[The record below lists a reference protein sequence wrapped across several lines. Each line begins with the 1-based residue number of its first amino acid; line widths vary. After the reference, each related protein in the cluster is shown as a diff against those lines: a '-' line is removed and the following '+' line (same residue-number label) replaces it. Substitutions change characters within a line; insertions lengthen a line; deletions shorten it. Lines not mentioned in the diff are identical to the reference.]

1 MKTGRTLQELAV
13 EVKRQAE
20 SKKDY
25 IAPTSDL
32 TWLTSPERRVT
43 EAILKDLKNEL
54 VVRDLAHNQVA
65 THLGIPKL
73 FYDRLRTNHPELL
86 DINVNRLF
94 RAEPARRMVRTV
106 DGQVRAFLSDRYR
119 RLDYIDL
126 MEAIMPVLSE
136 MPDVEFPSVEITDSR
151 LYIKA
156 VTPRLQGEVKL
167 GDIVQAG
174 VVISDSEVG
183 LGAISAAP
191 MIYRLSC
198 KNGMISEMAL
208 RRYHVGRKA
217 NGGNGNGDEPYE
229 VFSDETMQAD
239 DKAFWL
245 KTRDIV
251 RASVT
256 ETVFNRLLGD
266 LREAAGSDPISA
278 VEPGLV
284 ELSKRFN
291 LNDDERG
298 GVLNFL
304 ISGGDLSKY
313 GVLNAVTSLSQI
325 VDDYDRATELESIG
339 GAILALDNAEWQT
352 IAKAK

>member
-1 MKTGRTLQELAV
+1 MKSGRTLQELAV

-32 TWLTSPERRVT
+32 TFLTSPERQVS
-43 EAILKDLKNEL
+43 EL
-54 VVRDLAHNQVA
+54 LVKGLRSEFAVKDLAHNQVA
-65 THLGIPKL
+65 THLGIPKAY
-73 FYDRLRTNHPELL
+73 YDRLRKTYPDLL
-86 DINVNRLF
+86 DINVNKLF
-94 RAEPARRMVRTV
+94 RAEPARRMVRTL

-119 RLDYIDL
+119 RFDYLDL
-126 MEAIMPVLSE
+126 MEAIMPVLGE
-136 MPDVEFPSVEITDSR
+136 MPDVQFPSAEITDTH

-156 VTPRLQGEVKL
+156 VLPRLQGEVKV

-191 MIYRLSC
+191 MIYRLTC
-198 KNGMISEMAL
+198 KNGMISETAL
-208 RRYHVGRKA
+208 RRFHVGRKA
-217 NGGNGNGDEPYE
+217 NGGNGDGDPYE
-229 VFSDETMQAD
+229 VFSDETLQAD

-256 ETVFNRLLGD
+256 ETVFNRLLSD
-266 LREAAGSDPISA
+266 LREAAGSEPMQS

-284 ELSKRFN
+284 ELSKRYN
-291 LNDDERG
+291 LSDGERD
-298 GVLNFL
+298 GVLGFL
-304 ISGGDLSKY
+304 ISGGDLTKY
-313 GVLNAVTSLSQI
+313 GVLNAVTATAQTVES
-325 VDDYDRATELESIG
+325 YDRSVELEKVG